1 VATLPEIP
9 VDSALARLFRQPRA
23 REETIWFSLPGGS
36 KLFGKG
42 DASDQLFVVRTGRLG
57 AFRHEEGQEPYF
69 LGVIRA
75 GEPAGEMALI
85 ADVPH
90 SADVYALRDS
100 EIFAVP
106 KEAFFEACD
115 ADASVMTELARLMIL
130 RTRQR
135 AHRGPMGEPSVFGF
149 IPVGR
154 PGPVRPLVERLERE
168 IAALGYAV
176 TTVGAEA
183 AAAPTEWFSEVE
195 RVHDFVLYVAERDEP
210 SWAPFVPR
218 QVDRLFRVGR
228 GDRMAESDGCP
239 PGAATLQHQGLVDLI
254 LMQSPEAARPK
265 GSEAWLDATSAARVF
280 HIRRGHTPDFER
292 MARVLTGQSVGLVL
306 SGGGARAYAH
316 VGAINALRERGVP
329 IDFVGGSSMGAIVG
343 AGLAMGWD
351 HEEMDRRLREAFVNS
366 SPLDDIAVPLLAMTH
381 GVKVTERLQHH
392 FGGDTQISD
401 LWLPFFCLSS
411 NLTTGAYQL
420 HRRGGLTHSLR
431 ASIALPGVL
440 PPATD
445 GENVLV
451 DGAVMKNF
459 PADIM
464 RAAQLGPIVGVD
476 VTTSRSI
483 TAKDVARPS
492 SVWRWI
498 RSGQWRLGPP
508 IVSLLMRT
516 ATVSTGRD
524 LIAAREATDVLIQPD
539 VSKIEIRDWEAYDEA
554 VEAGYRATLAAL
566 DKVTRPVPELRR
578 RQSLREQAAAGAAMT
593 PFMASTHA
601 AAE

>member
-1 VATLPEIP
+1 MAFLPDIP
-9 VDSALARLFRQPRA
+9 IDSALTRLFLQPRA
-23 REETIWFSLPGGS
+23 RDQAIWFSLPGGQ
-36 KLFGKG
+36 KLFGQG

-57 AFRHEEGQEPYF
+57 AFRQEEGQEPHF
-69 LGVIRA
+69 LGVIRP

-85 ADVPH
+85 AGIPH
-90 SADVYALRDS
+90 TANVYALRDS

-115 ADASVMTELARLMIL
+115 ADAAVMTELARLMIL
-130 RTRQR
+130 RSRQVAR
-135 AHRGPMGEPSVFGF
+135 RGPMGEPSVYGF
-149 IPVGR
+149 VPAGR
-154 PGPVRPLVERLERE
+154 PGPLRPVVEAIERE

-176 TTVGAEA
+176 TVVGAEA

-195 RVHDFVLYVAERDEP
+195 RVHDFVLYVAERDETA
-210 SWAPFVPR
+210 WAPFVPR
-218 QVDRLFRVGR
+218 QVDRLFQVGKGDGPPR
-228 GDRMAESDGCP
+228 GASRHI
-239 PGAATLQHQGLVDLI
+239 GANTLHEQGLVDL
-254 LMQSPEAARPK
+254 LLLQPPGLDRPN
-265 GSEAWLDATSAARVF
+265 GAEAWLDATGAGRVF
-280 HIRRGHTPDFER
+280 HMRRGVPDDSKR

-316 VGAINALRERGVP
+316 VGAIRALRERGVP

-343 AGLAMGWD
+343 AGLAMGWNAQ
-351 HEEMDRRLREAFVNS
+351 EMDRRLHEAFVDT
-366 SPLDDIAVPLLAMTH
+366 SPLDDMALPLLAMTH
-381 GVKVTERLQHH
+381 GLKVSARLAEH
-392 FGGDTQISD
+392 FGETYIPD

-420 HRRGGLTHSLR
+420 HRRGLLRKALR
-431 ASIALPGVL
+431 ASISLPGLL

-445 GENVLV
+445 GPNVLV

-476 VTTSRSI
+476 VTTARSI
-483 TAKDVARPS
+483 TADDVARPS
-492 SVWRWI
+492 SIWRWI
-498 RSGQWRLGPP
+498 RSGQWRNGPP

-524 LIAAREATDVLIQPD
+524 LAAAREATDVLIQPD
-539 VSKIEIRDWEAYDEA
+539 VSGIEIRDWRAYDQA
-554 VEAGYRATLAAL
+554 VEAGYEATIAAL
-566 DKVTRPVPELRR
+566 DKLHRPIPELRR
-578 RQSLREQAAAGAAMT
+578 RLSLRERASDGAVMT
-593 PFMASTHA
+593 PFMAAAQA

>member
-9 VDSALARLFRQPRA
+9 VDSALARLFRHPRA

-36 KLFGKG
+36 KLFGQG

-57 AFRHEEGQEPYF
+57 AFRREEGQEPHF
-69 LGVIRA
+69 LGVIRP

-85 ADVPH
+85 AGVPH
-90 SADVYALRDS
+90 SADIYALRDS

-106 KEAFFEACD
+106 KDAFFEACD

-135 AHRGPMGEPSVFGF
+135 ARRGPMGEPSVFGF

-228 GDRMAESDGCP
+228 GDRAAESDGTP
-239 PGAATLQHQGLVDLI
+239 PGAATLQEQGLVDLI
-254 LMQSPEAARPK
+254 LMQSPETARPT

-280 HIRRGHTPDFER
+280 HIRRGHSPDFER

-329 IDFVGGSSMGAIVG
+329 VDFVGGSSMGAIVG
-343 AGLAMGWD
+343 AGLAMGWGP
-351 HEEMDRRLREAFVNS
+351 EEMDRRLREAFVNS
-366 SPLDDIAVPLLAMTH
+366 SPLDDMAFPLLAMTH
-381 GVKVTERLQHH
+381 GVKVTERLRQH
-392 FGGDTQISD
+392 FGDTQIAD

-431 ASIALPGVL
+431 ASIALPGVM

-498 RSGQWRLGPP
+498 RSGQWRMGPP

-524 LIAAREATDVLIQPD
+524 LAAAREATDVLIQPD
-539 VSKIEIRDWEAYDEA
+539 VSGIEIRDWEAYDEG

-566 DKVTRPVPELRR
+566 DKVTRPVPDLRR
-578 RQSLREQAAAGAAMT
+578 RQSLREQAAAGAVMT

>member
-1 VATLPEIP
+1 MASLPDIP

-23 REETIWFSLPGGS
+23 REETIWFSVPGGS
-36 KLFGKG
+36 KLFGQG
-42 DASDQLFVVRTGRLG
+42 DPSDQLFVVRTGRLG
-57 AFRHEEGQEPYF
+57 AFRREEGQEPHF
-69 LGVIRA
+69 LGIIRP

-85 ADVPH
+85 AGIPH

-100 EIFAVP
+100 EIFAMP
-106 KEAFFEACD
+106 KDAFFAACEAD
-115 ADASVMTELARLMIL
+115 SSVMTELARLMIV
-130 RTRQR
+130 RSRQVAR
-135 AHRGPMGEPSVFGF
+135 RGPVGDPSVFGF
-149 IPVGR
+149 VAAGK
-154 PGPVRPLVERLERE
+154 PGPIRPVVERLERE

-176 TTVGAEA
+176 TVVGAEA

-195 RVHDFVLYVAERDEP
+195 RVHDFVLYVAERDETA
-210 SWAPFVPR
+210 WAPFVPR
-218 QVDRLFRVGR
+218 QVDRLFQVGR
-228 GDRMAESDGCP
+228 GDRPPPTDGLP
-239 PGAATLQHQGLVDLI
+239 AGATALMEQQLVDLI
-254 LMQSPEAARPK
+254 LVQPPELERPTN
-265 GSEAWLDATSAARVF
+265 SEAWLDSSRAARVF
-280 HIRRGHTPDFER
+280 HLRRGLAADFER

-316 VGAINALRERGVP
+316 VGAIKALRERGVP
-329 IDFVGGSSMGAIVG
+329 VDFVGGSSMGAVVA
-343 AGLAMGWD
+343 AGLAMGWGED
-351 HEEMDRRLREAFVNS
+351 EMDRRLREAFVNT
-366 SPLDDIAVPLLAMTH
+366 SPLDDIALPLLAMTH
-381 GVKVTERLQHH
+381 GVKVEQRLATH
-392 FGGDTQISD
+392 FGDTQISD

-420 HRRGGLTHSLR
+420 HRRGGLRQALR

-445 GENVLV
+445 GDNVLV

-464 RAAQLGPIVGVD
+464 RASHLGPIVGVD
-476 VTTSRSI
+476 VTTARSI
-483 TAKDVARPS
+483 LAKDVARPS

-498 RSGQWRLGPP
+498 WSGQWRLGPP

-524 LIAAREATDVLIQPD
+524 LAAAREATDVLVQPD
-539 VSKIEIRDWEAYDEA
+539 VSGIEIRDWGAYDQA
-554 VEAGYRATLAAL
+554 VEAGYRATLEIL
-566 DKVTRPVPELRR
+566 NKFNRPIPELRR
-578 RQSLREQAAAGAAMT
+578 RASLAEQAEGGTVAT

>member
-1 VATLPEIP
+1 MATLPDIT
-9 VDSALARLFRQPRA
+9 VDSALARLFDQPRA
-23 REETIWFSLPGGS
+23 REETVWFSLPGGS
-36 KLFGKG
+36 RLFSQG
-42 DASDQLFVVRTGRLG
+42 DASNTLYVVRTGRLG
-57 AFRHEEGQEPYF
+57 AFRHDEGQEPHF
-69 LGVIRA
+69 LGVIRP

-85 ADVPH
+85 AGVPH

-106 KEAFFEACD
+106 KDAFFEACD
-115 ADASVMTELARLMIL
+115 EDASVMTELARLMIL
-130 RTRQR
+130 RSRQVAR
-135 AHRGPMGEPSVFGF
+135 RGTVGEPSVFGF

-168 IAALGYAV
+168 IAALGYEV
-176 TTVGAEA
+176 TTIGAEA
-183 AAAPTEWFSEVE
+183 HAAPTVWYSEVE

-210 SWAPFVPR
+210 DWAAFVPR

-228 GDRMAESDGCP
+228 GDRMAESEGCP
-239 PGAATLQHQGLVDLI
+239 PGAATLQDQGLVDLI
-254 LMQSPEAARPK
+254 LLQTPETQRPR
-265 GSEAWLDATSAARVF
+265 GSEAWLDATRAARVL
-280 HIRRGHTPDFER
+280 HVRRGHTPDLQR
-292 MARVLTGQSVGLVL
+292 VARVLTGQSVGLVL

-329 IDFVGGSSMGAIVG
+329 IDFIAGSSMGAIIG
-343 AGLAMGWD
+343 AGVAMGWD
-351 HEEMDRRLREAFVNS
+351 QAEMDRRLHEAFVNS
-366 SPLDDIAVPLLAMTH
+366 SPLDDMALPLLAMTH
-381 GVKVTERLQHH
+381 GVKVTERLKTH
-392 FGGDTQISD
+392 FGDTQIAD

-411 NLTTGAYQL
+411 NLTTGAYQV
-420 HRRGGLTHSLR
+420 HRRGSLTHSLR
-431 ASIALPGVL
+431 ASIALPGVM

-445 GENVLV
+445 GEHVLV

-464 RAAQLGPIVGVD
+464 RAGQLGPIVGVD
-476 VTTSRSI
+476 VTTARSI

-508 IVSLLMRT
+508 IVSLLMRA

-524 LIAAREATDVLIQPD
+524 LADAREATDVLIQPD
-539 VSKIEIRDWEAYDEA
+539 VSGIEIRDWEAYDEA
-554 VEAGYRATLAAL
+554 VKAGYRATVAAL
-566 DKVTRPVPELRR
+566 DRLSKPVTQLRR
-578 RQSLREQAAAGAAMT
+578 RPSLREQAATGAVMT

-601 AAE
+601 AAD

>member
-1 VATLPEIP
+1 VATLPDIP

-23 REETIWFSLPGGS
+23 RDETIWFSLPGGTR
-36 KLFGKG
+36 LFGQG
-42 DASDQLFVVRTGRLG
+42 DPSDQLYVVRTGRLG
-57 AFRHEEGQEPYF
+57 AFRREEGQEPHF
-69 LGVIRA
+69 LGIIRP

-85 ADVPH
+85 AGIPH

-106 KEAFFEACD
+106 KRAFFEACD
-115 ADASVMTELARLMIL
+115 EDASVMTELARLMIL
-130 RTRQR
+130 RSRQVAR
-135 AHRGPMGEPSVFGF
+135 RGPVGDPSVFGF
-149 IPVGR
+149 VAAGR
-154 PGPVRPLVERLERE
+154 PGPIRPLVERLERE
-168 IAALGYAV
+168 IAALGYEV

-195 RVHDFVLYVAERDEP
+195 RVHDFVLYVAERDETA
-210 SWAPFVPR
+210 WAPFVPR
-218 QVDRLFRVGR
+218 QVDRLFQVAR
-228 GDRMAESDGCP
+228 GDRPPQAEAVP
-239 PGAATLQHQGLVDLI
+239 PGATTLKDQQLVDLV
-254 LMQSPEAARPK
+254 LVQPPDLPRPV
-265 GSEAWLDATSAARVF
+265 GSEAWLDATGAARVF
-280 HIRRGHTPDFER
+280 HVRRGNGPDFER
-292 MARVLTGQSVGLVL
+292 LARVLTGQSVGLVL

-316 VGAINALRERGVP
+316 VGAIQALRERGVP
-329 IDFVGGSSMGAIVG
+329 IDFVGGSSMGAVVA
-343 AGLAMGWD
+343 AGVAMGWGA
-351 HEEMDRRLREAFVNS
+351 EEMDRRLREAFVNT
-366 SPLDDIAVPLLAMTH
+366 SPLDDIALPLLAMTH
-381 GVKVTERLQHH
+381 GVKVEQRLATH
-392 FGGDTQISD
+392 FGETQIAD

-420 HRRGGLTHSLR
+420 HRRGSLRHSLR

-445 GENVLV
+445 GPNVLV

-464 RAAQLGPIVGVD
+464 RAAHLGPIVGVD
-476 VTTSRSI
+476 VTTARSI

-498 RSGQWRLGPP
+498 WSGQWRLGPP

-524 LIAAREATDVLIQPD
+524 LAAAREATDVLIQPD
-539 VSKIEIRDWEAYDEA
+539 VSRIEIRDWSAYDQA
-554 VEAGYRATLAAL
+554 VEAGHRATLDVL
-566 DKVTRPVPELRR
+566 GKLTRPVTQLRR
-578 RQSLREQAAAGAAMT
+578 RPSLREQAVEGSPMT

>member
-1 VATLPEIP
+1 MGPLPEIP

-23 REETIWFSLPGGS
+23 RSETIWFSLPGGS
-36 KLFGKG
+36 KLFGQG
-42 DASDQLFVVRTGRLG
+42 DPSDQLYVVRTGRLG
-57 AFRHEEGQEPYF
+57 AFRHEEGQESQF
-69 LGVIRA
+69 LGVIRP

-85 ADVPH
+85 AGIPH

-106 KEAFFEACD
+106 KDAFFEACD
-115 ADASVMTELARLMIL
+115 ADGAVMTELARLMIL
-130 RTRQR
+130 RSRQTAR
-135 AHRGPMGEPSVFGF
+135 RGPVGEPSVFGF
-149 IPVGR
+149 VPAGR
-154 PGPVRPLVERLERE
+154 PGPLRPIVERLERE

-176 TTVGAEA
+176 TTVGSEA
-183 AAAPTEWFSEVE
+183 ASAPTEWFSEVE
-195 RVHDFVLYVAERDEP
+195 RVHDFVLYVAERDETA
-210 SWAPFVPR
+210 WAPFVPR

-228 GDRMAESDGCP
+228 GDRTAEAHDRL
-239 PGAATLQHQGLVDLI
+239 PGAATLHEQGLVDLI
-254 LMQSPEAARPK
+254 LMQPADAVRPH
-265 GSEAWLDATSAARVF
+265 GSEAWLDATGATRIF
-280 HIRRGHTPDFER
+280 HLRRGAAPDFQR

-316 VGAINALRERGVP
+316 VGAIKALRERQVP

-343 AGLAMGWD
+343 AGVAMGWG
-351 HEEMDRRLREAFVNS
+351 EAEMDARLHEAFVDT
-366 SPLDDIAVPLLAMTH
+366 SPLDDIALPLLAMTH
-381 GVKVTERLQHH
+381 GLKVSDRLAQH
-392 FGGDTQISD
+392 FGDTQIAD

-420 HRRGGLTHSLR
+420 HRRGMLRHALR
-431 ASIALPGVL
+431 ASIALPGVM

-445 GENVLV
+445 GPNVLV

-464 RAAQLGPIVGVD
+464 RAAHLGPIVGVD
-476 VTTSRSI
+476 VTTARSI

-524 LIAAREATDVLIQPD
+524 LAAAREATDVLIQPD
-539 VSKIEIRDWEAYDEA
+539 VSGIEIRDWRAYDEA

-566 DKVTRPVPELRR
+566 DKTSRPVPHLRR
-578 RQSLREQAAAGAAMT
+578 RQSLREQAAAGAVMT
-593 PFMASTHA
+593 PFMASTTA

>member
-1 VATLPEIP
+1 MEELPDIP
-9 VDSALARLFRQPRA
+9 VDSALARLFHQPRA
-23 REETIWFSLPGGS
+23 REHTRWFSLPGGS
-36 KLFGKG
+36 KLFGQG
-42 DASDQLFVVRTGRLG
+42 DASDRLFVVRTGRLG
-57 AFRHEEGQEPYF
+57 AFRRDEGQESQF
-69 LGVIRA
+69 LGVIRP

-85 ADVPH
+85 AGIPH

-100 EIFAVP
+100 EIFEVP
-106 KEAFFEACD
+106 KSVFFEACD

-130 RTRQR
+130 RSRQNAR
-135 AHRGPMGEPSVFGF
+135 RGPPVGEPSVFGF

-154 PGPVRPLVERLERE
+154 PGPMRPLVERLERE
-168 IAALGYAV
+168 IAALGYEV
-176 TTVGAEA
+176 TTVGSEA
-183 AAAPTEWFSEVE
+183 DSAPTEWFSEVE

-210 SWAPFVPR
+210 GWAAFVPR
-218 QVDRLFRVGR
+218 QVDRLFRIGR
-228 GDRMAESDGCP
+228 GDRAAEEAACP
-239 PGAATLQHQGLVDLI
+239 PGAATLQDQGLVDL
-254 LMQSPEAARPK
+254 LLVQPADAARPK
-265 GSEAWLDATSAARVF
+265 GAEAWLDATGAARVF
-280 HIRRGHTPDFER
+280 HARRGHAGDFER
-292 MARVLTGQSVGLVL
+292 LARILTGQSVGLVL

-316 VGAINALRERGVP
+316 VGAINALRERNVP

-351 HEEMDRRLREAFVNS
+351 AEEMDRRLHEAFVKS
-366 SPLDDIAVPLLAMTH
+366 SPLDDIALPLLAMTH
-381 GVKVTERLQHH
+381 GVKVTERLAHH
-392 FGGDTQISD
+392 FGDTQIAD

-420 HRRGGLTHSLR
+420 HKRGGLAHALR

-445 GENVLV
+445 GQNVLV

-464 RAAQLGPIVGVD
+464 RAAQPGPVVGVD
-476 VTTSRSI
+476 VTTARSI

-524 LIAAREATDVLIQPD
+524 LAAAREATDVLIQPD
-539 VSKIEIRDWEAYDEA
+539 VSGIEIRDWGAYDLG

-566 DKVTRPVPELRR
+566 DKLTGPVTHMRR
-578 RQSLREQAAAGAAMT
+578 RQSLSERRAEGAVLS